1 MYVSETGP
9 VVRSCARAHFSTGA
23 HYSKGARFA
32 LAAAALAA
40 FLGVTAGFESSATAK
55 ATPAAFTMP
64 LLKADKIV
72 VLKSARKLELVK
84 DGVVLKTYPIALGGH
99 PVGPKRAGGDG
110 KTPEGVYTIDGRV
123 PHSQFHLALH
133 ISYPNEADRAEAAAA
148 HRDPGGD
155 IEIHGLPAWYR
166 GPLDPERFDK
176 DWTHGCVSVGDR
188 AIEEIY
194 AAVEIG
200 TPIEIRP

>member
-1 MYVSETGP
+1 MNVDEIGRR
-9 VVRSCARAHFSTGA
+9 VRPRSL
-23 HYSKGARFA
+23 ARFA
-32 LAAAALAA
+32 LAAATFAVFFDSALGWENAA
-40 FLGVTAGFESSATAK
+40 IAKLATAK

-64 LLKADKIV
+64 QLKADKIL
-72 VLKSARKLELVK
+72 VLKSARKLELLRN
-84 DGVVLKTYPIALGGH
+84 GVVLKTYPIALGGN
-99 PVGPKRAGGDG
+99 PIGPKRSGGDG

-123 PHSQFHLALH
+123 PHSQYHLGLH
-133 ISYPNEADRAEAAAA
+133 ISYPNAADRAQAEAA

-155 IEIHGLPAWYR
+155 IEIHGLPGWYT
-166 GPLDPERFDK
+166 GPLDPQRFYK

>member
-1 MYVSETGP
+1 MIRHETGHR
-9 VVRSCARAHFSTGA
+9 VRLRPS
-23 HYSKGARFA
+23 ARFT
-32 LAAAALAA
+32 LATAAFTA
-40 FLGVTAGFESSATAK
+40 FLGAMGGMESTATAK

-64 LLKADKIV
+64 ALKADKIL
-72 VLKSARKLELVK
+72 VLKSARKLQLLK
-84 DGVVLKTYPIALGGH
+84 DGVVLKTFPIALGAN

-110 KTPEGVYTIDGRV
+110 KTPEGVYTIDGFQ
-123 PHSQFHLALH
+123 PHSRYHLALH
-133 ISYPNEADRAEAAAA
+133 ISYPNATDRAQAEAA

-155 IEIHGLPAWYR
+155 IEIHGLPAWYN
-166 GPLDPERFDK
+166 GPLNPNRFDK

-194 AAVEIG
+194 SAVSVG

>member
-1 MYVSETGP
+1 MIRHETGHR
-9 VVRSCARAHFSTGA
+9 VRLRPSAGFTMAT
-23 HYSKGARFA
+23 
-32 LAAAALAA
+32 AALAA
-40 FLGVTAGFESSATAK
+40 FLGITVGMESAATAK

-64 LLKADKIV
+64 PLKADKIL
-72 VLKSARKLELVK
+72 VLKSARKLQLLK
-84 DGVVLKTYPIALGGH
+84 DGVVLKTYPIALGAN

-110 KTPEGVYTIDGRV
+110 KTPEGVYTIDGFQ
-123 PHSQFHLALH
+123 PHSRYHLALH
-133 ISYPNEADRAEAAAA
+133 ISYPNATDRAQAEAA

-155 IEIHGLPAWYR
+155 IEIHGLPAWYN
-166 GPLDPERFDK
+166 GPLNPNRFDK

-194 AAVEIG
+194 SAVSVG

>member
-1 MYVSETGP
+1 MICHETGHR
-9 VVRSCARAHFSTGA
+9 VRLRPS
-23 HYSKGARFA
+23 ARFA
-32 LAAAALAA
+32 LATAALAA
-40 FLGVTAGFESSATAK
+40 FLGATGGMESTATAK

-64 LLKADKIV
+64 ALKADKIL
-72 VLKSARKLELVK
+72 VLKSARKLQLLK
-84 DGVVLKTYPIALGGH
+84 NGVVLKTFPIALGAN

-110 KTPEGVYTIDGRV
+110 KTPEGVYTIDGS
-123 PHSQFHLALH
+123 PAAFAL
-133 ISYPNEADRAEAAAA
+133 SPCAAYFLSECDRSRASEAA

-155 IEIHGLPAWYR
+155 IEIHGLPAWYK
-166 GPLDPERFDK
+166 GPLNPNRFDK

-194 AAVEIG
+194 SAVSVG

>member
-1 MYVSETGP
+1 MAT
-9 VVRSCARAHFSTGA
+9 
-23 HYSKGARFA
+23 
-32 LAAAALAA
+32 AALAA
-40 FLGVTAGFESSATAK
+40 FLGITVGMESAATAK

-64 LLKADKIV
+64 PLKADKIL
-72 VLKSARKLELVK
+72 VLKSARKLQLLK
-84 DGVVLKTYPIALGGH
+84 DGVVLKTYPIALGAN

-110 KTPEGVYTIDGRV
+110 KTPEGVYTIDGFQ
-123 PHSQFHLALH
+123 PHSRYHLALH
-133 ISYPNEADRAEAAAA
+133 ISYPNATDRAQAEAA

-155 IEIHGLPAWYR
+155 IEIHGLPAWYN
-166 GPLDPERFDK
+166 GLLNPNRFDK

-194 AAVEIG
+194 SAVTVG

>member
-1 MYVSETGP
+1 MIRHETGHR
-9 VVRSCARAHFSTGA
+9 VRLRPS
-23 HYSKGARFA
+23 ARFT
-32 LAAAALAA
+32 LATAALAA
-40 FLGVTAGFESSATAK
+40 FFGATGGMESTAKAK

-64 LLKADKIV
+64 PLKADKIL
-72 VLKSARKLELVK
+72 VLKSARKLQLLK
-84 DGVVLKTYPIALGGH
+84 DGVVLKTFPIALGAN

-110 KTPEGVYTIDGRV
+110 KTPEGVYTIDGFQ
-123 PHSQFHLALH
+123 PHSRYHLALH
-133 ISYPNEADRAEAAAA
+133 ISYPNATDRAQAEAA

-155 IEIHGLPAWYR
+155 IEIHGLPAWYN
-166 GPLDPERFDK
+166 GPLNPNRFDK

-194 AAVEIG
+194 SAVSVG

>member
-1 MYVSETGP
+1 MIRHETGHR
-9 VVRSCARAHFSTGA
+9 VRLRPSAGFTMAT
-23 HYSKGARFA
+23 
-32 LAAAALAA
+32 AALAA
-40 FLGVTAGFESSATAK
+40 FLGITVGMESAATAK

-64 LLKADKIV
+64 PLKADKIL
-72 VLKSARKLELVK
+72 VLKSARKLQLLK
-84 DGVVLKTYPIALGGH
+84 DGVVLKTFPIALGAN

-110 KTPEGVYTIDGRV
+110 KTPEGVYTIDGFQ
-123 PHSQFHLALH
+123 PHSRYHLALH
-133 ISYPNEADRAEAAAA
+133 ISYPNATDRAQAEAA

-155 IEIHGLPAWYR
+155 IEIHGLPAWYN
-166 GPLDPERFDK
+166 GPLNPNRFDK

-194 AAVEIG
+194 SAVTVG

>member
-1 MYVSETGP
+1 MIRHETGHR
-9 VVRSCARAHFSTGA
+9 VRLRPSAGFTMAT
-23 HYSKGARFA
+23 
-32 LAAAALAA
+32 AALAA
-40 FLGVTAGFESSATAK
+40 FLGITVGMESAATAN

-64 LLKADKIV
+64 PLKADKIL
-72 VLKSARKLELVK
+72 VLKSARKLQLLK
-84 DGVVLKTYPIALGGH
+84 DGVVLKTYPIALGAN

-110 KTPEGVYTIDGRV
+110 KTPEGVYTIDGFQ
-123 PHSQFHLALH
+123 PHSRYHLALH
-133 ISYPNEADRAEAAAA
+133 ISYPNATDRAQAEAA

-155 IEIHGLPAWYR
+155 IEIHGLPAWYN
-166 GPLDPERFDK
+166 GPLNPNRFDK

-194 AAVEIG
+194 SAVSVG